1 MENWSFGISMTV
13 VGMGGTFLTL
23 AILILVVN
31 LIKKAFPLPEVHAH
45 PERHKK

>member
-1 MENWSFGISMTV
+1 MNNWDFGISMTV

-23 AILILVVN
+23 AILILFIN
-31 LIKKAFPLPEVHAH
+31 LIKRAFPLPKVHDH